1 MRYLPLLL
9 TLFLTFLAQAQ
20 EEEPEA
26 NAGEIFH
33 SVLTP
38 AGGDAYSNAGSAA
51 YSIGQVF
58 YLSHDNADN
67 SVNEGIQ
74 QPISL
79 SSEEVPPVE
88 EETKPPGQ
96 ETDKNL
102 PPVIDVIA
110 YPNPMTEFFIIEI
123 ENFKADRYSYQLF
136 DLNGRLMTTG
146 SLENYRTKISPNNL
160 QSAMYILK
168 IFRQARN
175 IKTFKIIKR

>member
-9 TLFLTFLAQAQ
+9 TLFLSFLAQAQ

-26 NAGEIFH
+26 HAGEIFH
-33 SVLTP
+33 SVLVP
-38 AGGDAYSNAGSAA
+38 AGGDAYGNTGSAA

-58 YLSHDNADN
+58 YLSYDNADN

-74 QPISL
+74 QPSL
-79 SSEEVPPVE
+79 ISSEEVPPVTE
-88 EETKPPGQ
+88 KTPPGQ
-96 ETDKNL
+96 ENSRNL

-136 DLNGRLMTTG
+136 DLNGRLITTG
-146 SLENYRTKISPNNL
+146 SLENHRTKISPNNL

-175 IKTFKIIKR
+175 IKSFKIIKR